1 MLFMHQHNCK
11 NFAAVVFVLVF
22 VLISILLVFT
32 VSAHCKPHMK
42 KNENIPITAFT
53 IHSKP
58 FQRSKYYQFKKIYIN
73 S

>member
-11 NFAAVVFVLVF
+11 NFAVVVF

-32 VSAHCKPHMK
+32 VSAYCKPHLK

-53 IHSKP
+53 I
-58 FQRSKYYQFKKIYIN
+58 RSKDQNIINSKNIYIN
-73 S
+73 L